1 MKIINTIHFI
11 LTKTY
16 IIRVL
21 TKLFPKA
28 SINKRL
34 ILLQLYGL
42 SFETLNGLALE
53 YYNECIKPSLIHSLL
68 NELEKMKI
76 EEGKIWIVSGGY
88 DIYLKY
94 FVREFGLDGYLSSR
108 IKFSAKNKCLGRMS
122 GLDCLGKNKVILLKK
137 YIPMSKTDLASSYAF
152 SDSKTDLPLL
162 KYVGT
167 GVVVSKSLSQKWVSI
182 NNLKEIIWK

>member
-1 MKIINTIHFI
+1 MNTLNTIHCI

-16 IIRVL
+16 IIRIL
-21 TKLFPKA
+21 NKLFPKA
-28 SINKRL
+28 TINKRL

-53 YYNECIKPSLIHSLL
+53 YHNECIKPSLILPLL
-68 NELEKMKI
+68 DELKKIKMGG
-76 EEGKIWIVSGGY
+76 GKIWIVSGGY
-88 DIYLKY
+88 DIYIKH

-122 GLDCLGKNKVILLKK
+122 GIDCMGENKTLLLKK
-137 YIPMSKTDLASSYAF
+137 HMPVSKSDLSSSCAF

-162 KYVGT
+162 NYVGT
-167 GVVVSKSLSQKWVSI
+167 GVVVSKSLSQKWAAE